1 MKKRFRILMCLP
13 LGYIGLL
20 LCSLPLG
27 YLWEFSLPYRLLR
40 NVDIDTY
47 DFSWGGPLQESNWEL
62 EGKLNG
68 LLPKGWLLTSF
79 SEVDF
84 SDRCLER
91 FLEAHPNFKA
101 WDIELYKE
109 NNPAMMWSY
118 ALLHRPSGTI
128 FITMS
133 ER

>member
-1 MKKRFRILMCLP
+1 MKKLSRILLWST
-13 LGYIGLL
+13 LTYIGLL

-27 YLWEFSLPYRLLR
+27 YLWEFSLPYRLFSD
-40 NVDIDTY
+40 VDFNTY

-62 EGKLNG
+62 VGKLNG
-68 LLPKGWLLTSF
+68 KLPEGWLLTSF

-84 SDRCLER
+84 SEYYLER
-91 FLEAHPNFKA
+91 FQKTHPDFKT
-101 WDIELYKE
+101 WDIELYRE

-118 ALLHRPSGTI
+118 ALHHRPSGTI

-133 ER
+133 KR